1 MLGKHVTQR
10 VSGLVALAVVLAAA
24 PSQAAAQGGI
34 RVIPQVVGLYVP
46 VADLGTVGS
55 GSSAVEIAK
64 KEGTWGLGL
73 AVELGNLQGTSFRIN
88 GVYGTSSDVPV
99 LGFGCT
105 SCAARSTVAVVTG
118 SVVVRPLPSIIVL
131 RPYLQGGLGIK
142 RYDFDEDDLRAEG
155 LDAFLNDQNKFT
167 GQLGVGT
174 ELNLPLIRLFVEVT
188 DFISGFDVGSG
199 ATEEA
204 GELQHDFFISVGLPL
219 GG

>member
-1 MLGKHVTQR
+1 
-10 VSGLVALAVVLAAA
+10 LVALAVVLGAA

-46 VADLGTVGS
+46 IADLGTVGS

-99 LGFGCT
+99 LSFGCAD
-105 SCAARSTVAVVTG
+105 CAARSTVAVLTG
-118 SVVVRPLPSIIVL
+118 SVVVRPLPSLILV
-131 RPYLQGGLGIK
+131 RPYLQGGLGLK
-142 RYDFDEDDLRAEG
+142 RYDFDEDDLREEG
-155 LDAFLNDQNKFT
+155 LEAFLNDQNKFT

-174 ELNLPLIRLFVEVT
+174 ELNLALIRLFVEVT

-199 ATEEA
+199 ASEES